1 MNNKDF
7 VHLHTHDEFSLLD
20 GYGSANMWAERASEL
35 GFTHIAFT
43 NHGNVDGLIRSQ
55 NALREV
61 GIKLICGCEAYMV
74 PDIMARE
81 KGERR
86 YHVTLLVKN
95 AVGWKNL
102 LQVLTKANLQ
112 GFYYRPRIDPSIL
125 LDHSEGLIIMTACA
139 SSFLHMPGSDWLLT
153 ELIQRTEVVG
163 EIMPLILEATCETND
178 LVLQTAI
185 DYGINLV
192 ATNDCH
198 YPLAEDSKLQEVL
211 LAMQRKDKWSNPDRW
226 KFDIDDLYLKTADEM
241 IESFKIQNQID
252 EKICTEAMWNTM
264 AVAKL
269 CDFEIESRKPHLP
282 KAYIEKYDDLAEEDQ
297 LVSLVM
303 DGLGKRAEDH
313 GWIRDGIKDYESR
326 IEEELA
332 QIMPQFTRYFL
343 VVWELVHWCEKE
355 DIMVGPGRGSSSG
368 SLVAYCLGITNIDPI
383 KYKLIFSR
391 FISVGR
397 IDLPDIDLDFEDRRR
412 DDVKQHLADIYGKW
426 NVIEIST
433 FLRMHGR
440 GAIRDVSRVFDVPL
454 FEVGKAAECIVTR
467 CLDGNTEVWTIDGPT
482 PIKYLVGEKDFK
494 VTGWFGNRR
503 VKRTVSEVFENDE
516 KDMFEMELESGKK
529 IICSKDHFF
538 WSEFEYIYRGKK
550 CKKIG
555 WRKLKNLNLETDEIQ
570 TVEFNEA
577 FSHCKWCYNVIYK
590 NRCTD
595 REFCSLSCLTTY
607 RNTHD
612 NPMLN
617 PETKAKMTDT
627 KSGIKPKW
635 MDDDEKLLSFK
646 NKTAHRLRINNP
658 MKNPK
663 TRRKQIRALRKVMP
677 EVNNRAEKVE
687 KQRAYMLK
695 RLEENPESHPLR
707 ILAKNPRKG
716 VSAISFP
723 QARLTKI
730 ASVIASSYGFE
741 IEAEWPVGYYKRG
754 KRKTKRHYYLDIA
767 ILELKIDI
775 EYDGALHK
783 NLKRSDSE
791 RDLLLKSKGWN
802 VFRFTK
808 RDFSGVGEIE
818 NKIERIMSNA
828 IRKNSINK
836 ANR

>member
-1 MNNKDF
+1 LNNAKF
-7 VHLHTHDEFSLLD
+7 CHLHLHTEYSILD
-20 GYGSANMWAERASEL
+20 GFGTASMYAKRAAEL
-35 GFTHIAFT
+35 GFTHLAVSD
-43 NHGNVDGLIRSQ
+43 HGNVDCAIKFQ
-55 NALREV
+55 NACEEE
-61 GIKLICGCEAYMV
+61 GIKSIIGCEAYMV

-102 LQVLTKANLQ
+102 LQMLTKANLQ
-112 GFYYRPRIDPSIL
+112 GFYYRPRIDPSVL
-125 LDHSEGLIIMTACA
+125 LDHCEGLVVMTACA

-163 EIMPLILEATCETND
+163 EIMPLILEEQYTTND

-198 YPLAEDSKLQEVL
+198 YPLASDNKLQEVL

-226 KFDIDDLYLKTADEM
+226 KFGIDDLYLKTADEM
-241 IESFKIQNQID
+241 IESFRVQDQID
-252 EKICTEAMWNTM
+252 EEICAKAMRNTL
-264 AVAKL
+264 AVAEL
-269 CDFEIESRKPHLP
+269 CDFKIESKTPSLP
-282 KAYIEKYDDLAEEDQ
+282 RAYIDKYEALPEEEQ
-297 LVSLVM
+297 LVKLVM
-303 DGLGKRAEDH
+303 DGLKKRAGDH
-313 GWIRDGIKDYESR
+313 DWIRDNIKDYENRVS
-326 IEEELA
+326 EELT

-343 VVWELVHWCEKE
+343 IVWELINWCKGEE
-355 DIMVGPGRGSSSG
+355 IMVGGRGSSAG
-368 SLVAYCLGITNIDPI
+368 SLVAYCLGITRLDPI

-391 FISVGR
+391 FISEGR
-397 IDLPDIDLDFEDRRR
+397 IDLPDIDMDFEDRRR
-412 DDVKQHLADIYGKW
+412 DDVKKHLADAYGKW
-426 NVIEIST
+426 NVIEMST
-433 FLRMHGR
+433 FLKMHGR

-467 CLDGNTEVWTIDGPT
+467 CLDGNTEVWTTDGPT

-538 WSEFEYIYRGKK
+538 WSEFEYTYRGKK
-550 CKKIG
+550 CKKFG
-555 WRKLKNLNLETDEIQ
+555 WRKLKNLNLGTDKIQ
-570 TVEFNEA
+570 TVEFDEA
-577 FSHCKWCYNVIYK
+577 FSYCNECYNVIYK
-590 NRCTD
+590 DRHID

-607 RNTHD
+607 RNIHN

-617 PETKAKMTDT
+617 PETKAKMIAT
-627 KSGIKPKW
+627 KSGIRPKW
-635 MDDDEKLLSFK
+635 MSNCEKLLSFK
-646 NKTAHRLRINNP
+646 NKTSLRLRANNP

-663 TRRKQIRALRKVMP
+663 TRRKQIRTLRKVMP
-677 EVNNRAEKVE
+677 EINNRPERVE
-687 KQRAYMLK
+687 QQRAYMLK

-707 ILAKNPRKG
+707 ILAKNPRKD

-730 ASVIASSYGFE
+730 VSAIASSCGFE
-741 IEAEWPVGYYKRG
+741 IETEWPVGYYKKE

-802 VFRFTK
+802 IFRFTK
-808 RDFSGVGEIE
+808 RDFSGVDEIE
-818 NKIERIMSNA
+818 NKIERIISNA
-828 IRKNSINK
+828 I
-836 ANR
+836 